1 MDIPA
6 SRPDETI
13 GPFIRSGLWVNMLK
27 LSQVLCSIAKWT

>member
-1 MDIPA
+1 MNIPA
-6 SRPDETI
+6 SRLDETI